1 MMENFFLFV
10 LMCVLLILLPGP
22 DFAIVT
28 KNTVT
33 RGKFGGMKTA
43 LGTCCALLIHT
54 TAAILGL
61 SALIVKSA
69 FLFSIFKYVGAIY
82 LIYLGIKTF
91 WSLRKKKDEVE
102 VEFAQEGTLS
112 NTSCFKQGFLTNIL
126 NPKVAL
132 FFLTFFPQFVNT
144 SSDTFMPFL
153 IMGITYT
160 ILTALWFIFYIYLI
174 DYISVFIKN
183 ARTQRVI
190 EGITGAILIGFGL
203 RLALEKA
210 NP

>member
-1 MMENFFLFV
+1 MENFFLFV

-102 VEFAQEGTLS
+102 VEFVQEGTLS

-174 DYISVFIKN
+174 DHISAFIKN
-183 ARTQRVI
+183 ARTQKVI
-190 EGITGAILIGFGL
+190 EGFTGAILIGFGL

>member
-160 ILTALWFIFYIYLI
+160 ILTALWFVFYIYLI
-174 DYISVFIKN
+174 DHISAFIKN
-183 ARTQRVI
+183 ARTQKVI

>member
-102 VEFAQEGTLS
+102 VEFVQEGTLS

>member
-33 RGKFGGMKTA
+33 RGKFCGMKTA

-174 DYISVFIKN
+174 DYISAFIKN

>member
-1 MMENFFLFV
+1 MENFFLFV